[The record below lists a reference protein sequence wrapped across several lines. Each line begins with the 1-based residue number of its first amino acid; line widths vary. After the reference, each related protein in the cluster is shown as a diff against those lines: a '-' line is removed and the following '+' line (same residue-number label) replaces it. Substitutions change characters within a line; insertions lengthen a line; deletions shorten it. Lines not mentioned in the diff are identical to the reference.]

1 MHVAYALHDTSQQR
15 SVAHCTIE
23 HTTMKNITI
32 RPARDYRAL
41 SKAKRQAQ
49 WRRVKWSLLSWLG
62 FIGYCLALALI
73 AAAFYVVA
81 VALMA

>member
-1 MHVAYALHDTSQQR
+1 
-15 SVAHCTIE
+15 
-23 HTTMKNITI
+23 MKNITI

-62 FIGYCLALALI
+62 FAAYIVAIGLI
-73 AAAFYVVA
+73 AFAFYVVA
-81 VALMA
+81 VAVMV